1 MSGRLWARQLVFG
14 LQLVMALKIDVK
26 HNQCLMGTGVELSVK
41 KQFYKQMFG
50 LDFEIMAIILSF
62 FKRDVIQSHLFCALC
77 QQARNFSSGNKYP
90 ANFSVRGN
98 I

>member
-41 KQFYKQMFG
+41 K
-50 LDFEIMAIILSF
+50 
-62 FKRDVIQSHLFCALC
+62 
-77 QQARNFSSGNKYP
+77 
-90 ANFSVRGN
+90 
-98 I
+98 